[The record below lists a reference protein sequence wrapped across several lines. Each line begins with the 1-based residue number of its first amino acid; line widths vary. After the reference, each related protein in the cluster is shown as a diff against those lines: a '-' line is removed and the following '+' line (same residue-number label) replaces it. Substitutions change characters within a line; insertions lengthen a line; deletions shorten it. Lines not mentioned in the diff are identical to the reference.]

1 MKEQIF
7 ANAAKKIANFSA
19 DLAKGLPVVG
29 GILGL
34 MDSII
39 DDISVTIK
47 DIRFQNKANAIN
59 KVFMFNS
66 DKNINT

>member
-1 MKEQIF
+1 MKEEIF
-7 ANAAKKIANFSA
+7 ANAAKKIANYGA
-19 DLAKGLPVVG
+19 DLAKGLPVIG

>member
-1 MKEQIF
+1 MKEEIF
-7 ANAAKKIANFSA
+7 ANAAKKIANYGA
-19 DLAKGLPVVG
+19 DLAKGLPVIG

-47 DIRFQNKANAIN
+47 DIRF
-59 KVFMFNS
+59 
-66 DKNINT
+66 

>member
-1 MKEQIF
+1 MKEEIF
-7 ANAAKKIANFSA
+7 ANVAKNFANYGA
-19 DLAKGLPVVG
+19 DFAKGLPVIG

>member
-1 MKEQIF
+1 MREEIF
-7 ANAAKKIANFSA
+7 ANAAKQIANYGA
-19 DLAKGLPVVG
+19 DLAKGLPVIG

>member
-1 MKEQIF
+1 MKEEIF
-7 ANAAKKIANFSA
+7 ANAAKKIANYGA
-19 DLAKGLPVVG
+19 DFAKGLPVIG

-47 DIRFQNKANAIN
+47 DIRF
-59 KVFMFNS
+59 
-66 DKNINT
+66 